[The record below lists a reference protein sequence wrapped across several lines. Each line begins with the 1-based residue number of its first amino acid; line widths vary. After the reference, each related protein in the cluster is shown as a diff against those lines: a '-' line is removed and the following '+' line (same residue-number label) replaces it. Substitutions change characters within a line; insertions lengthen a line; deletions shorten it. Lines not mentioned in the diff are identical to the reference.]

1 MSRVT
6 PREVLILV
14 TTAFVIYLWWQDRT
28 NLAMELRFMER
39 EVNKVERVVVRA
51 REARGAKHA
60 LPGDSTN

>member
-51 REARGAKHA
+51 REVRGAKAA
-60 LPGDSTN
+60 LPGDATN